1 MFFTNMIVH
10 HRVSNRKDF
19 SMKRRIFLVFLLLVL
34 LCIPAA
40 AHSGGTDE
48 NGGHYDHSTGEYHY
62 HHGHSAHQHPGGIC
76 PYINSGSSS
85 GGNSYQ
91 STGGSTG
98 SSSAGSSSAGS
109 SYSSKSPTS
118 AAKTKSHAPGFGDVL
133 HAILFTVPV
142 ALFTFLPMSAYI
154 GKSAGGSVT
163 IFSVLTALLLIAIF
177 YLYGEY
183 RVAEYPAFCIVVSA
197 LAVLC
202 IAASYYAMRPF
213 AEKTEVTLPVAI
225 YKNKERGNVIMEER
239 NTEQEYE
246 RGKSGVMTAKTVK
259 GNLKLIAMAAGGLIV
274 CFLLML
280 LVGESKA
287 VYKMIVGAAAFCGL
301 SIILSVCK
309 IISITAKSKIKFV
322 GDLEQKKDQREAQK
336 IEDAKRREVEKA
348 WRKLHELVELQGK
361 LKKYRDSGIMSEAEM
376 NSTAEKLATDIPEA
390 EAELE
395 RVKERFGVAF
405 SESVISSIEASM
417 QSTSEQEA

>member
-1 MFFTNMIVH
+1 MY
-10 HRVSNRKDF
+10 
-19 SMKRRIFLVFLLLVL
+19 
-34 LCIPAA
+34 PAA

-76 PYINSGSSS
+76 PYQNSGSSS
-85 GGNSYQ
+85 GSNSYQ

-98 SSSAGSSSAGS
+98 GSSAGS

-118 AAKTKSHAPGFGDVL
+118 AASAAKTRSHAPGFGDVL

-142 ALFTFLPMSAYI
+142 ALFTFLPMSASI

-213 AEKTEVTLPVAI
+213 AAKTEVTLPVAI
-225 YKNKERGNVIMEER
+225 YKNEERGSMIMEER

-259 GNLKLIAMAAGGLIV
+259 GNLKLIAMATGGLIV

-280 LVGESKA
+280 LVGESKT

-301 SIILSVCK
+301 SIILSGCK

-322 GDLEQKKDQREAQK
+322 GDLEQKKGQREAQK

-348 WRKLHELVELQGK
+348 WRKLHDLVELQGK
-361 LKKYRDSGIMSEAEM
+361 LQKYHDSGIMSEAEM

-395 RVKERFGVAF
+395 RVKARFGAAF
-405 SESVISSIEASM
+405 SESVISSMEAGS